1 MDSKQQLPLEGK
13 KRRERVKIQ
22 EFRERFLA
30 SEASNEVTSVDRAFQ
45 GRRKEKSVQN
55 LELFEKFGEE
65 YRSMLRDSGDS
76 ASRFKRSEAIRA
88 WARLENSEIDMNYVL
103 ESTIADFRFRR
114 EVMHEFFVPALPNA
128 GTYLSGRYDSD
139 LGQIDPYWLV
149 FAKTGKPCKFE
160 GTKRFSKPEAQKVKQ
175 APVQPPETMRHPHD
189 RVQLDLSVRE
199 AYLLMTLVQ
208 QEFPPGGGAWSRVV
222 RHISSQIFVEE
233 RDEVE

>member
-22 EFRERFLA
+22 EFHERFLA
-30 SEASNEVTSVDRAFQ
+30 SEASNEATDCDRAFQ

-128 GTYLSGRYDSD
+128 GTYLSGRYDRD

-149 FAKTGKPCKFE
+149 FAKTGKPFKFE
-160 GTKRFSKPEAQKVKQ
+160 GTKRFSKPAIEVQKVKQ
-175 APVQPPETMRHPHD
+175 AKPADKRICLTLSEEEAYCVMALVRNAFPPTGGMFERI
-189 RVQLDLSVRE
+189 VRE
-199 AYLLMTLVQ
+199 I
-208 QEFPPGGGAWSRVV
+208 SR
-222 RHISSQIFVEE
+222 QILAEE